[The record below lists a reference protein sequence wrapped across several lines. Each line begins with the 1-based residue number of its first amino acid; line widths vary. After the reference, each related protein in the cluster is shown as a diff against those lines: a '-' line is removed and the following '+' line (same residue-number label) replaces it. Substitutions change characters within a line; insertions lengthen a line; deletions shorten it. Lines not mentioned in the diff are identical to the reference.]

1 VQSDYE
7 EHSSDWRGS
16 GLRFADCA
24 GTRKGGLGGATE
36 GECPPDGAADA
47 PEPVFGRTVSP
58 ATKRSAGYAVFSN
71 FGMKILFAGGG
82 KGQGLAVN
90 RASGRET
97 FMKMLEVQAGPG
109 MGIKK
114 FNLVFVFSDRHAFD
128 HFVNSGWVFGGQ
140 TTAAAKYKQ
149 EGEAFA
155 GAVAVAPGVWIY
167 QLTKSG
173 LALELTL
180 KGTKYYKDSELN

>member
-1 VQSDYE
+1 MVMKRVAAIGAVVVCV
-7 EHSSDWRGS
+7 W
-16 GLRFADCA
+16 LAALNPANADSVDQQRA
-24 GTRKGGLGGATE
+24 SIRQMAQRTLQNLYSV
-36 GECPPDGAADA
+36 A
-47 PEPVFGRTVSP
+47 PSART
-58 ATKRSAGYAVFSN
+58 AIKRCSGYAVFSN

-97 FMKMLEVQAGPG
+97 FMKMLEVQAGLG
-109 MGIKK
+109 LGIKK
-114 FNLVFVFSDRHAFD
+114 FNLVFVFGNRAAFD
-128 HFVNSGWVFGGQ
+128 QFVNSGWVFGGQ

-155 GAVAVAPGVWIY
+155 GAVAVAPGVWVY
-167 QLTKSG
+167 QLTESG